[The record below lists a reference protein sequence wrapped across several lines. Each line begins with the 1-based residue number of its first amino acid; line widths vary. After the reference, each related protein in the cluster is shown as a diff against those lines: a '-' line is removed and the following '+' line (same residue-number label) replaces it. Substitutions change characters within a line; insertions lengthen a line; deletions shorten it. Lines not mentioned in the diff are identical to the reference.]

1 MENSKSG
8 GKESHEKMY
17 FWRQRLWNMR
27 KFYTICIFL
36 SLFVGSCSEIEETA
50 VDLGYNYQPLAVGK
64 SWIYAVNETIYFG
77 ASDAETSNYYYRDR
91 VESDYFDEE
100 GEQVFLIVREKSDD
114 QHTWRPEQTF
124 TYKISNGALIRYQE
138 NRHLIPLVFPP
149 TPGKRW
155 DANALNVAPEE
166 YFQLQ
171 VLPQYQLDD
180 EEYRDVV
187 KVVQQE
193 EDDQIILRDHRYE
206 VYAKET
212 GLVESYYEVLN
223 YCSRNDC
230 LGQQII
236 ESGRFTHL
244 KLIQYE

>member
-1 MENSKSG
+1 
-8 GKESHEKMY
+8 
-17 FWRQRLWNMR
+17 MR
-27 KFYTICIFL
+27 KFYIVFVFFSLLTI
-36 SLFVGSCSEIEETA
+36 SCSEIEETE
-50 VDLGYNYQPLAVGK
+50 VDLGLSYLPLSIGK
-64 SWIYAVNETIYFG
+64 SWVYAVTETIYFG

-91 VESDYFDEE
+91 VESEYFDEE

-124 TYKISNGALIRYQE
+124 TYKFRNSALIRYQE
-138 NRHLIPLVFPP
+138 NRHLVPLVFPP

-155 DANALNVAPEE
+155 DANIFNSSSEE
-166 YFQLQ
+166 YYQLQ
-171 VLPQYQLDD
+171 ILAQYHLDD
-180 EEYRDVV
+180 FEFRDVA
-187 KVVQQE
+187 KVVQQA
-193 EDDQIILRDHRYE
+193 DDDRITLRDNRYE
-206 VYAKET
+206 VYVKEI